1 MSYVLS
7 SQTWHSSVSRAPN
20 SDETADMEIG
30 AVWSKGKG
38 KSKGSTGKGKN
49 GDGET
54 RACFA
59 CGKLGHL
66 SSACWF
72 KDNSTEDGKGKGNG
86 KGKHKEGKGKSK
98 GDKSTAV
105 NAVGY
110 EDAATVAEVA
120 NFDDYWWDEDPPRSD
135 YEVEDDCYYRGQQVL
150 SLLGPAEG

>member
-1 MSYVLS
+1 MRPTPTRRP
-7 SQTWHSSVSRAPN
+7 TWRSAPC
-20 SDETADMEIG
+20 G
-30 AVWSKGKG
+30 ARVWG
-38 KSKGSTGKGKN
+38 KSKGKKGKDKK
-49 GDGET
+49 GDRET
-54 RACFA
+54 RACFT

-72 KDNSTEDGKGKGNG
+72 KDNSTEDGKG

-120 NFDDYWWDEDPPRSD
+120 YFDDYWWDEEPQRSD
-135 YEVEDDCYYRGQQVL
+135 YEFESEDYYKEGGRQVL
-150 SLLGPAEG
+150 ALLGPVEG